1 MSSSNNFNCWRHLYY
16 ATVLLLLAAASWTS
30 EAFIIVAPAATT
42 KKNMMRS
49 SSLRPTTANK
59 ITSFPLFATPDNTN
73 DDKSNNQ
80 STTTKKK
87 LTHADITWKLRPPE
101 NTSKLARLKTK
112 FGANALRL
120 YSKLKGKTL
129 PPVLCPKGGR
139 AMLEAYYRE
148 PGGLLKRRRMI
159 GRFGF
164 TTSRGPSNTEIDTT
178 IRQVYNINP
187 PPLSATIAAIIYM
200 YVEPPYRHRDVGSLA
215 LTVISAIQSV
225 QAVDF
230 TVLVAAGDERLVE
243 WYEKNGY
250 VRAPLLQEVMGSA
263 GGEFGVTMIAPV
275 GVREGFFEECDLKWW

>member
-1 MSSSNNFNCWRHLYY
+1 MALHLRLCLPAHRIVLRWNLFSAVGGAVFRRSSTRATLSSSARSRQRKVDMSSSNNFNCWRHLYY

-49 SSLRPTTANK
+49 SSLRPTVA
-59 ITSFPLFATPDNTN
+59 DNTN
-73 DDKSNNQ
+73 DDKSNQ
-80 STTTKKK
+80 STTTTKKK

-112 FGANALRL
+112 FGANVLRL

-164 TTSRGPSNTEIDTT
+164 TTSRGPSNTESELFCFD
-178 IRQVYNINP
+178 
-187 PPLSATIAAIIYM
+187 
-200 YVEPPYRHRDVGSLA
+200 
-215 LTVISAIQSV
+215 
-225 QAVDF
+225 
-230 TVLVAAGDERLVE
+230 
-243 WYEKNGY
+243 
-250 VRAPLLQEVMGSA
+250 
-263 GGEFGVTMIAPV
+263 
-275 GVREGFFEECDLKWW
+275 